1 MSENFN
7 NNDADNYFNEGEIGV
22 AEKKPAA
29 PKGLTLE
36 VPFAEKDQAK
46 ALGARWNP
54 EIKKWF
60 VPDGV
65 EKEKFSKWI
74 K

>member
-1 MSENFN
+1 MSQN
-7 NNDADNYFNEGEIGV
+7 NNEDGYFNESGSSNSS
-22 AEKKPAA
+22 EKKSATQ
-29 PKGLTLE
+29 KGLTIE

-54 EIKKWF
+54 ELKKWF
-60 VPDGV
+60 IPDGV
-65 EKEKFSKWI
+65 EKEKFSKWL